1 MNVGLLTQ
9 ETEDSN
15 RQLTKLPYLFLF
27 ENIRYNKINRKIND
41 AESHRKER
49 MKENMK
55 GKVNSLV
62 WGILFAGVIIFLI
75 GCYYAVLEAG
85 LPYQDPTLEMQIE
98 YAINMGIGKV
108 LVRCGGLTFLVGLL
122 FRIILSLINKN
133 SEQKNNGDN
142 EMQNNGADT
151 DGAGNN

>member
-1 MNVGLLTQ
+1 MSKARSFVDIELCK
-9 ETEDSN
+9 
-15 RQLTKLPYLFLF
+15 R
-27 ENIRYNKINRKIND
+27 
-41 AESHRKER
+41 ER
-49 MKENMK
+49 LEENMK

-75 GCYYAVLEAG
+75 GCYYAILEAG

-108 LVRCGGLTFLVGLL
+108 LIRCGGLTFLVGLL
-122 FRIILSLINKN
+122 FRIILSIINK
-133 SEQKNNGDN
+133 SSSDKDN
-142 EMQNNGADT
+142 MHKEVQNNGADT

>member
-1 MNVGLLTQ
+1 
-9 ETEDSN
+9 
-15 RQLTKLPYLFLF
+15 
-27 ENIRYNKINRKIND
+27 
-41 AESHRKER
+41 
-49 MKENMK
+49 MK

-62 WGILFAGVIIFLI
+62 WGILFAGIIIFLI

-108 LVRCGGLTFLVGLL
+108 LIRCGGLTFLVGLL
-122 FRIILSLINKN
+122 FRIILSIINKSSADKDN
-133 SEQKNNGDN
+133 THKELQDNGV
-142 EMQNNGADT
+142 DT

>member
-1 MNVGLLTQ
+1 MNRLRSFVDIELCKRERL
-9 ETEDSN
+9 E
-15 RQLTKLPYLFLF
+15 
-27 ENIRYNKINRKIND
+27 
-41 AESHRKER
+41 ES
-49 MKENMK
+49 MK

-108 LVRCGGLTFLVGLL
+108 LIRCGGLTFLVGLL
-122 FRIILSLINKN
+122 FRIILSIINKSSADKDN
-133 SEQKNNGDN
+133 THKELQDNGV
-142 EMQNNGADT
+142 DT
-151 DGAGNN
+151 DGARNN